1 MLEIIKNGWGTYA
14 FAIIIIGYFF
24 KGLFDLA
31 KVRNVNIELEKFLL
45 KIKNIRREL
54 EELEETVVP
63 AKLEVQKIKYF
74 DDLLNEPSEFM
85 EGYKIIKNVGISY
98 FKALKRKGYKGVNSS
113 SYFNEE
119 EILLSNF
126 NTSRITQR
134 SSAYVGLGLLG
145 TFTGIV
151 MGLSQLGNAQTTTS
165 QISLIDEILPSMSLA
180 FITSIL
186 GITCSLFYSKL
197 EKTWIG
203 EILSNILK
211 IENNLNLIFP
221 NQEEVMRYLEDI
233 EISLRNLSQ
242 GLGKNLGASVAQSI
256 GDNTRSLFNGFN
268 KEIQNLGNNI
278 SSKIG
283 VVFNEVFNKEFIQE
297 FKDIHASLTKMNRT
311 ILNTNKATEALLS
324 GMPEYTEKFENLNN
338 TSIKIFET
346 SERATKN
353 YDKFLIEVQRIEEVM
368 KQLNI
373 FKSEVTEMIKYS
385 NENIVE
391 NSQKLEELSKAT
403 YEIYIKIGQEI
414 KQLFESGRIETSS
427 LLKSSNSILEQNLSS
442 VNSINIKMGET
453 LNTLEKNFNTT
464 QQAVLKNIKSLGV
477 AIDKNKNI
485 IEEEYQKM
493 ANSQNTLASKTK
505 EALADFDNTVYKL
518 NKEIAE
524 VLSNIKDMV
533 GK

>member
-45 KIKNIRREL
+45 RIKNIRREL

-85 EGYKIIKNVGISY
+85 EGYKIIKNIGISY

-203 EILSNILK
+203 EISSNILK

-221 NQEEVMRYLEDI
+221 NQEEIMRYLEDI

-268 KEIQNLGNNI
+268 KEVQNLGNNI

-353 YDKFLIEVQRIEEVM
+353 YDKFLIEIKKIEEVM
-368 KQLNI
+368 KQLNN
-373 FKSEVTEMIKYS
+373 FKEEVVATVKYS
-385 NENIVE
+385 NDNIIE
-391 NSQKLEELSKAT
+391 RSQKLEEISKAVYET
-403 YEIYIKIGQEI
+403 YIRIGHEI
-414 KQLFESGRIETSS
+414 KNVLENGKIETTN
-427 LLKSSNSILEQNLSS
+427 LLKSSNNILEQNLSS
-442 VNSINIKMGET
+442 VNAVSIRIGDALNSTTENMGK
-453 LNTLEKNFNTT
+453 LNM
-464 QQAVLKNIKSLGV
+464 IIS
-477 AIDKNKNI
+477 KNKDLV
-485 IEEEYQKM
+485 EEEYQKM
-493 ANSQNTLASKTK
+493 AKSQNTLALKTK
-505 EALADFDNTVYKL
+505 EALINYDNTISKL

-524 VLSNIKDMV
+524 VVSNIKDMA

>member
-14 FAIIIIGYFF
+14 FAIIIVGYFF
-24 KGLFDLA
+24 KGLFDLV
-31 KVRNVNIELEKFLL
+31 KIKSVNSELEKFLL
-45 KIKNIRREL
+45 KTRDIRREL
-54 EELEETVVP
+54 EELEEATVP
-63 AKLEVQKIKYF
+63 AKLEIQKIKYF
-74 DDLLNEPSEFM
+74 DDLLSEPTEFM
-85 EGYKIIKNVGISY
+85 EGYQTIKDIGVSY
-98 FKALKRKGYKGVNSS
+98 LKTLKRKGYKGVNSS

-134 SSAYVGLGLLG
+134 ASAYVGMGLLG

-151 MGLSQLGNAQTTTS
+151 MGLSQLGNAQTTTA

-186 GITCSLFYSKL
+186 GIICSLFYSRC

-203 EILSNILK
+203 EVSSNILK
-211 IENNLNLIFP
+211 IDNSLNIIFP
-221 NQEEVMRYLEDI
+221 NQEEITKSLENI

-242 GLGKNLGASVAQSI
+242 GLSKNLGATVAQSI
-256 GDNTRSLFNGFN
+256 GDNTRTLFNGFN
-268 KEIQNLGNNI
+268 REVQNLGDNI

-311 ILNTNKATEALLS
+311 LLNTNKATETLLA
-324 GMPEYTEKFENLNN
+324 GIPEYTDKFENLN
-338 TSIKIFET
+338 SVSVKLFET
-346 SERATKN
+346 SERAIKN

-391 NSQKLEELSKAT
+391 NSQKLEEISKAAYET
-403 YEIYIKIGQEI
+403 YVRIGQEV
-414 KQLFESGRIETSS
+414 KNVLENGKTETNN
-427 LLKSSNSILEQNLSS
+427 LLKSSNNILEQNLSS
-442 VNSINIKMGET
+442 VNAVNVRMSET
-453 LNTLEKNFNTT
+453 LN
-464 QQAVLKNIKSLGV
+464 SLGESFV
-477 AIDKNKNI
+477 ATQKTLVENMENLGGAIAKNKDI
-485 IEEEYQKM
+485 VEAEYVKM
-493 ANSQNTLASKTK
+493 ADNQNTLALKTK
-505 EALADFDNTVYKL
+505 EALINYDNTISKL

-524 VLSNIKDMV
+524 VVSNIKDMV